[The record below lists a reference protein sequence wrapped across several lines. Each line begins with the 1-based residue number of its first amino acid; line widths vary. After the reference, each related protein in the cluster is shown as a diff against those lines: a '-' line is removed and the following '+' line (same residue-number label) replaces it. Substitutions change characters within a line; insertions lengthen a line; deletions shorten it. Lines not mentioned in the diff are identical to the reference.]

1 LEDCRVLWNC
11 GSRHGRLTGVL
22 PAATAATSATH
33 VPRGTAMARIISTN
47 APPAVSATLPGG
59 RGGLPL
65 RGAVPTRDDLLSSAA
80 NDAAHP
86 GPDPSSAAAS
96 SPTPSAPSSSPAPA
110 PPTPQPQ
117 PPKRRGAL
125 AHKPARFAVI
135 LVLFRLKSIL
145 FVLVSPPFFSLLLLF
160 LRVHRPADPD
170 VLPTVCFN
178 HIKVPFCP
186 CIFHVPPLFPRA
198 HAQGGLWTH
207 ANRHTQGVPAA
218 GIKGLC

>member
-1 LEDCRVLWNC
+1 
-11 GSRHGRLTGVL
+11 
-22 PAATAATSATH
+22 
-33 VPRGTAMARIISTN
+33 MARIISTN

-145 FVLVSPPFFSLLLLF
+145 FVL
-160 LRVHRPADPD
+160 A
-170 VLPTVCFN
+170 
-178 HIKVPFCP
+178 
-186 CIFHVPPLFPRA
+186 PPLFFPSCYFFCVYIDRQTQMCYQLFASITSKCPSVPAFSMCRPFFLERTPREVC
-198 HAQGGLWTH
+198 G
-207 ANRHTQGVPAA
+207 HTQTGTRRVCLPRV
-218 GIKGLC
+218 

>member
-1 LEDCRVLWNC
+1 MG
-11 GSRHGRLTGVL
+11 GSPVSYPPPPPQHQQHMFPGGQ
-22 PAATAATSATH
+22 PWPGSS
-33 VPRGTAMARIISTN
+33 VPMPHQQYQQLYQR
-47 APPAVSATLPGG
+47 G

-65 RGAVPTRDDLLSSAA
+65 RSAVPTRDDLLSSAA

-145 FVLVSPPFFSLLLLF
+145 FVL
-160 LRVHRPADPD
+160 A
-170 VLPTVCFN
+170 
-178 HIKVPFCP
+178 
-186 CIFHVPPLFPRA
+186 PPLFFPSCYFFCVYIDRQTQMCYQLFASITSKCPSVPAFSMCRPFFLERTPREVC
-198 HAQGGLWTH
+198 G
-207 ANRHTQGVPAA
+207 HTQTGTRRVCLPRV
-218 GIKGLC
+218 